1 MKLIKN
7 KYLVISVRRIKLKK
21 MLDLK
26 IWRTELL
33 AACRDAAVPSMNAL
47 NRRVRFILIKFWSTV
62 AVQQLSFS
70 IDVIIW
76 ISIFWPTKEKMQKQ
90 HVSSLKSGKKNM
102 VATQKTLWQWSAD
115 DLWKPAKKNVW
126 INSKWP
132 STTRVDERRV
142 ESRNVWQLQIN
153 VARRN

>member
-26 IWRTELL
+26 IWRTELST
-33 AACRDAAVPSMNAL
+33 ACRNAAVPSMNAL
-47 NRRVRFILIKFWSTV
+47 NRRVRFILIKFWSSV
-62 AVQQLSFS
+62 AIQQLSFS

-90 HVSSLKSGKKNM
+90 HVSSLKSGKK
-102 VATQKTLWQWSAD
+102 KTWSRHKKHFGSDQQTTCENPRKKMCESIRNDLRQPASMRD
-115 DLWKPAKKNVW
+115 DSSHETSDNY
-126 INSKWP
+126 
-132 STTRVDERRV
+132 R
-142 ESRNVWQLQIN
+142 
-153 VARRN
+153 